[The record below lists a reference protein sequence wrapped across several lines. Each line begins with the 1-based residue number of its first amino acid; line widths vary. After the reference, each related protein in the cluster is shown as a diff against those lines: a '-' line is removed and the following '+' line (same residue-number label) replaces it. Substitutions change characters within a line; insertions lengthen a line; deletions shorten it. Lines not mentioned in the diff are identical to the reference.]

1 MSGNTTQAKGRYE
14 PVIGLEIHVQLRTKS
29 KMFCRC
35 DNRADGAKPNK
46 LTCPVCLG
54 LPGTLPVAN
63 RAAVEWALKAAIALG
78 CEIPQRSK
86 FDRKQYFYPDLPK
99 GYQISQYDQPLG
111 GPGTFE
117 FDMPEDGKVVTKKIG
132 ITRLHLEEDAGKLT
146 HPKGA
151 DYSLVDLNRAGTPL
165 AEIVTEPDFRSPAE
179 AKRFLQELRR
189 LMRYLG
195 ISDADMEK
203 GHLRADANVSVRPAG
218 SKKLGIKTELKNLNS
233 FRFVEKGLEAE
244 IKRQTG
250 LLERSEAVVH
260 ETRGYD
266 EDRGATVSQ
275 RGKEEAHDYR
285 YFPEPDIPPLEPRTM
300 GLVRLRE
307 DLPELPVTRR
317 RRYRDEYGLSESDAE
332 YLVDEPLN
340 ANYFEE
346 RIEETTTGEDAIK
359 DAKEASGAIAKMLTG
374 PYAALLKSS
383 KKQLFSE
390 LEIEPGVVSDLA
402 RLLVDDRI
410 SWQGVKEILS
420 SDDALHFAERREALL
435 KRYQPVAADDIEVIV
450 DQAIKD
456 NPKPV
461 ADFKSGNENARQV
474 IVGSVMKATKG
485 AADAKAVLELITKK
499 LR

>member
-1 MSGNTTQAKGRYE
+1 MAARYE

-35 DNRADGAKPNK
+35 DNRADDAQPNE

-54 LPGTLPVAN
+54 LPGTLPVPN
-63 RAAVEWALKAAIALG
+63 RTAVEWALKAALALG
-78 CEIPQRSK
+78 CKIPKYSK

-117 FDMPEDGKVVTKKIG
+117 FDMPEDGKVVTKKVG

-195 ISDADMEK
+195 VSDADMEK
-203 GHLRADANVSVRPAG
+203 GHLRADANISMRPAG
-218 SKKLGIKTELKNLNS
+218 SKGLGTKTELKNLNS
-233 FRFVEKGLEAE
+233 FRFVEKGLAAE
-244 IKRQTG
+244 IERQTG
-250 LLERSEAVVH
+250 LLENGAAVAH
-260 ETRGYD
+260 ETRGYN
-266 EDRGATVSQ
+266 EDSGTTVSQ

-285 YFPEPDIPPLEPRTM
+285 YFPEPDIPPLEPEAL
-300 GLVRLRE
+300 GLEQLQE
-307 DLPELPVTRR
+307 SLPELPVARR
-317 RRYRDEYGLSESDAE
+317 RRYRDEYGLSEEDAE

-346 RIEETTTGEDAIK
+346 RIEEATTGEQAVEDAG
-359 DAKEASGAIAKMLTG
+359 EAAGAVAKMLTG
-374 PYAALLKSS
+374 PYAALLKSG
-383 KKQLFSE
+383 KKRLFTE
-390 LEIEPGVVSDLA
+390 LAIEPGVVSDLA
-402 RLLVDDRI
+402 RLLIHDRI
-410 SWQGVKEILS
+410 SWQGVKEILNT
-420 SDDALHFAERREALL
+420 DDATHFSDRREALL
-435 KRYQPVAADDIEVIV
+435 KRYQPVAADDIEAIV
-450 DQAIKD
+450 DAAIKD

-461 ADFKSGNENARQV
+461 ADFKAGNENARQV
-474 IVGSVMKATKG
+474 IVGRVMKATKG
-485 AADAKAVLELITKK
+485 AADATAVAELITKK